1 MRHDA
6 LRRAVRLS
14 SRRTTVEC
22 EHNLYLACE
31 DSPQRAFFFLYF
43 LLFSSCSLAGL
54 GLFCTL
60 TSLLSLSHRRQP
72 LAAFSTRL
80 GKTRVPCGG

>member
-6 LRRAVRLS
+6 LRRAVRVS

-31 DSPQRAFFFLYF
+31 DSPQRAFFFCTTLVLF
-43 LLFSSCSLAGL
+43 LP
-54 GLFCTL
+54 TW
-60 TSLLSLSHRRQP
+60 LLSYIYFV
-72 LAAFSTRL
+72 AFSFSVLPTV
-80 GKTRVPCGG
+80 GCV